1 VDLSAG
7 NCHERNPD
15 LRSKYNDCKNTF
27 VGEKIVKSIT
37 KQPTNKSLLQ
47 VTAYFVGVLLISL
60 CGLAIPAQMAT
71 QQENSAPGT
80 RPKKISPGSPG
91 FEIPLVGIAPLI
103 TQTGNITLSMDGLG
117 TLNSTGSIEVEK
129 PAGATVRA
137 AYLAAAST
145 GFSGRTLVNGDVKIN
160 GSNVIFTMTVP
171 STIGSSNS
179 FGEVTTIVK
188 PIVDAAPAGIVS
200 LTITEVS
207 TAGIDGEILAVV
219 FDDPAQTTTNTIFIL
234 FGAQNIAGDTFNIT
248 TADPINPLKPI
259 DMSLGISYSFQH
271 PSLAIS
277 QDSIINVNGTRVSS
291 SAGGQDDSDALI
303 LDNGALLTVGGIGDS
318 NANPPPFVTNGGN
331 HRTDDELYDLRP
343 FVTAGS
349 TNITVFTQNPSND
362 DNIFF
367 AGFFFKDQTATIGGD
382 CTLTCPASI
391 SISNTPNQ
399 CSAVVNYAA
408 PTTTGACG
416 TVSCSPASG
425 STFPQGTTTVTCTAP
440 GPPPQTCL
448 FTVTVNDTQA
458 ATITCPASIT
468 TSNTPGQC
476 SAVVTYPP
484 PTVSDNC
491 SNVGT
496 PVCNPASGSS
506 FSKGITTVTCNVADA
521 SGNNASCSFTIT
533 VNDTQN
539 PTITCPANVTRGT
552 DPNVCNALVTYP
564 NATATDNCSGAGAAS
579 CSPSSGSTFPKGVT
593 TVTCTVMDAANNSA
607 SCTFTVTVNDTQNP
621 TITCPPNQSATSSGG
636 NVNVTYPPPTVSD
649 NCPGVGT
656 PTCIPAS
663 GSSFPPGSTTVNCTV
678 TDASGNSNTCSFTV
692 SVLDCTITCPA
703 NITRSNDPNQCG
715 AVATYSAPPASKN
728 CGSITCSPASGSFFP
743 VGTTTVTCS
752 AGIGTTCTFTI
763 RVNETQAPTIT
774 CPGNVVSIGA
784 PACAGVAGT
793 VTYPPP
799 TVSDNCSGVTTVCS
813 PASGSI
819 FPLGTTTVTCTAT
832 DASGNTASCSFVVK
846 VFNACVQDRS
856 NPAAV
861 LAWNFT
867 TGEYIFC
874 CNGSTFTGV
883 GKVAVAGCTYTLD
896 HTPVDR
902 RVHGQVDFTTFR
914 GEGFLQVPSGT
925 ARCSISDD
933 DVRDND
939 CSCTGAL
946 PPGRPG
952 SK

>member
-1 VDLSAG
+1 
-7 NCHERNPD
+7 
-15 LRSKYNDCKNTF
+15 

-47 VTAYFVGVLLISL
+47 VTAYLVGVLLISL
-60 CGLAIPAQMAT
+60 CGFAVQAQKPT
-71 QQENSAPGT
+71 LQETSVPGT
-80 RPKKISPGSPG
+80 RPKKISPGMPG
-91 FEIPLVGIAPLI
+91 FEVPLVGIAPLI

-117 TLNSTGSIEVEK
+117 TLNSTGTIEVEK

-160 GSNVIFTMTVP
+160 GSNVIFTQTVP

-179 FGEVTTIVK
+179 FGDVTAIVK
-188 PIVDAAPAGIVS
+188 PIVDGAPAGIVS

-219 FDDPAQTTTNTIFIL
+219 FDDPAQTTVNTIFIL

-248 TADPINPLKPI
+248 TSDPINPAKPI
-259 DMSLGISYSFQH
+259 DLSLGISYSFQH

-277 QDSIINVNGTRVSS
+277 QDSIIEVNGTRVSS

-303 LDNGALLTVGGIGDS
+303 LDNGALLTVGGIGDT

-349 TNITVFTQNPSND
+349 TNINVFTQNPSND

-382 CTLTCPASI
+382 CTLTCPANI
-391 SISNTPNQ
+391 TTSNTPKQ
-399 CSAVVNYAA
+399 CSAVVMYPA
-408 PTTTGACG
+408 PTTSGTCG
-416 TVSCSPASG
+416 TVSCSPTSG
-425 STFPQGTTTVTCTAP
+425 STFPKGTTTVTCTAP
-440 GPPPQTCL
+440 GPPPQTCT
-448 FTVTVNDTQA
+448 FTV
-458 ATITCPASIT
+458 
-468 TSNTPGQC
+468 
-476 SAVVTYPP
+476 
-484 PTVSDNC
+484 
-491 SNVGT
+491 
-496 PVCNPASGSS
+496 
-506 FSKGITTVTCNVADA
+506 
-521 SGNNASCSFTIT
+521 T

-539 PTITCPANVTRGT
+539 PTITCPANVTQGS

-564 NATATDNCSGAGAAS
+564 NATANDDCPGVGTPS

-593 TVTCTVMDAANNSA
+593 TVTCTVLDAANNSA

-678 TDASGNSNTCSFTV
+678 TDANGNSNTCSFTV
-692 SVLDCTITCPA
+692 MVLDCTIPCPA

-715 AVATYSAPPASKN
+715 AVTTYSTPTTTKD
-728 CGSITCSPASGSFFP
+728 CGTITCSPASGSFFP

-784 PACAGVAGT
+784 PACAGVAGS

-832 DASGNTASCSFVVK
+832 DASGNTAICRFEVK

-883 GKVAVAGCTYTLD
+883 GKVAVVGCTYTLD
-896 HTPVDR
+896 HTPADR

-939 CSCTGAL
+939 CSCTGAV